1 MKRQILERIF
11 DKVDTIPTFPK
22 VAFQALELLKK
33 EDVDFR
39 ELERVIKSDP
49 GITANFLKIV
59 NSPAFG
65 LPQKI
70 DSLFKAFMFLGL
82 NQIKFIV
89 VASVAKKYFS
99 KDLIGYGLSVEDIWI
114 HSLTCGI
121 IAEEIAF
128 DVGFPPQKIETV
140 YIASILHDIGKIVLD
155 LYTKLEIK
163 EFQKI
168 AKERMDWDFIQVE
181 WLVLGVDHGL
191 VGAHLLEKWE
201 FPKYISFAVRAHH
214 DSDLMLQSDIASIVA
229 LSNIL
234 TNTLGIGG
242 GVDVFNYKVSENL
255 LRNLNITGPEK
266 IYKYLKSGLY
276 KSLLIQREFV

>member
-22 VAFQALELLKK
+22 VALQALELLKK
-33 EDVDFR
+33 DEVDFK

-89 VASVAKKYFS
+89 VASVAKNYFN
-99 KDLIGYGLSVEDIWI
+99 KDLIGYGISVEEIWI
-114 HSLTCGI
+114 HSLTCGV

-128 DVGFPPQKIETV
+128 DIGFPAHKIETV

-168 AKERMDWDFIQVE
+168 ARERMEWDFIQVE

-191 VGAHLLEKWE
+191 VGAHLLERWE

-214 DSDLMLQSDIASIVA
+214 DADLMLQSDIASIVA
-229 LSNIL
+229 LANIL
-234 TNTLGIGG
+234 ANMLGIGG
-242 GVDVFNYKVSENL
+242 GVDVFNYKVPEDILESLKIE
-255 LRNLNITGPEK
+255 PEK
-266 IYKYLKSGLY
+266 IYKYLKTGLY
-276 KSLLIQREFV
+276 KSLLIQREFI